1 MVGVV
6 KSAQRA
12 FAVLEL
18 FERERRPLSLAE
30 VVALLGYPTSSAAAL
45 LKSLIVM
52 GYLEYDRS
60 SRTYGP
66 TMRIVAL
73 GQWVRDRL
81 FGDGT
86 VLAAAQRL
94 HAETGL
100 TVVLA
105 VQSDLHAQYL
115 HLVHSGE
122 PFRAGVTPGQLRP
135 LASSGMGWMLLAA
148 QPDREVR
155 RLVRRINYAGVEARV
170 DIAALLARL
179 HEVRVRGYAF
189 SRDGVSPGFGLIGAM
204 MPPPDS
210 GRRLAIGV
218 AGRTA
223 DLEAR
228 EADLAARLA
237 AVIHRPEPAIPG

>member
-1 MVGVV
+1 MALVV

-81 FGDGT
+81 FGDGA

-94 HAETGL
+94 HGETGL

-135 LASSGMGWMLLAA
+135 LASSGMGWLLLAA

-204 MPPPDS
+204 MPPPES

-237 AVIHRPEPAIPG
+237 AVIHRPGPAIPR

>member
-1 MVGVV
+1 
-6 KSAQRA
+6 
-12 FAVLEL
+12 
-18 FERERRPLSLAE
+18 
-30 VVALLGYPTSSAAAL
+30 
-45 LKSLIVM
+45 
-52 GYLEYDRS
+52 
-60 SRTYGP
+60 
-66 TMRIVAL
+66 
-73 GQWVRDRL
+73 VRDRL
-81 FGDGT
+81 FGDGA

-94 HAETGL
+94 HTETGL

-135 LASSGMGWMLLAA
+135 LASSGMGWLLLAA

-155 RLVRRINYAGVEARV
+155 RMVRRINYAGVEARV

-204 MPPPDS
+204 MPPPES

-228 EADLAARLA
+228 ESDLAARLA
-237 AVIHRPEPAIPG
+237 AVIHRPGPAIPG

>member
-1 MVGVV
+1 MTAVV

-18 FERERRPLSLAE
+18 FERERRPLSLTQ
-30 VVALLGYPTSSAAAL
+30 VVGLLGYPTSSAAAL

-73 GQWVRDRL
+73 GQWVRDQL
-81 FGDGT
+81 FGNGA
-86 VLAAAQRL
+86 VLGAAQRL

-122 PFRAGVTPGQLRP
+122 PLRTAVTPGQLRP
-135 LASSGMGWMLLAA
+135 LASSGMGWLLLAA

-155 RLVRRINYAGVEARV
+155 RLVRRIRYAGLEARV
-170 DIAALLARL
+170 DMAALLARL

-189 SRDGVSPGFGLIGAM
+189 SRDGVSPGFGLIGAL
-204 MPPPDS
+204 MPATPN
-210 GRRLAIGV
+210 GRRLAIGL
-218 AGRTA
+218 AGRTGE
-223 DLEAR
+223 LEAR
-228 EADLAARLA
+228 EADLAARLRA
-237 AVIHRPEPAIPG
+237 AVAL